1 LRIFYSL
8 GWLVYRYRWLVVLV
22 WGALLV
28 TGAFFAPNLSD
39 RLKGGGFEGADSEA
53 ERVQDIMSEEFG
65 VSPSTITV
73 VFDGDGLSAESAE
86 FQEAQDAALD
96 EVRKLDEVGNVL
108 SYSETDDPQFISE
121 SGERSYA
128 LISFEVPI
136 DQAQGLADQVREA
149 VRSEELTTYVTG
161 APAIYLDITEASNDD
176 VRRAAAEGRAVYW
189 QTPNDIGGAAGG

>member
-1 LRIFYSL
+1 MRIFYSL

-28 TGAFFAPNLSD
+28 SGSFFAPNLSD

-86 FQEAQDAALD
+86 FQEA
-96 EVRKLDEVGNVL
+96 
-108 SYSETDDPQFISE
+108 
-121 SGERSYA
+121 
-128 LISFEVPI
+128 
-136 DQAQGLADQVREA
+136 
-149 VRSEELTTYVTG
+149 
-161 APAIYLDITEASNDD
+161 
-176 VRRAAAEGRAVYW
+176 
-189 QTPNDIGGAAGG
+189 